1 MLSWLL
7 GKMRE
12 RKVAVYGGTRSEK
25 QERIQ
30 TGPRQ
35 PEKIER
41 KDKEDRNKTKQNM
54 RSESLG
60 NRYKTRKR
68 NRNQEQD

>member
-12 RKVAVYGGTRSEK
+12 RKVAEYRGTRSEK

-41 KDKEDRNKTKQNM
+41 KDKEDRKKKNEKLKP
-54 RSESLG
+54 G
-60 NRYKTRKR
+60 K
-68 NRNQEQD
+68 